1 MTFSPVLAAFAPT
14 LIGWSI
20 VNAMLGWALL
30 LLSVFLILLILV
42 QRGRGGGLAG
52 ALGGP
57 GGQSAFGTKA
67 GDLFTRITSFVA
79 LGWIA
84 LCAFTMW
91 QIGSRAPSA
100 ITPDTTISA
109 SPAEQTPASSDLI
122 DFGNLGGEAAAPT
135 TGEQPA
141 APAAEATDSQDQPA
155 TESAATGT
163 EDAIELAPAA
173 EPANP

>member
-1 MTFSPVLAAFAPT
+1 MTFAPLFAA
-14 LIGWSI
+14 LI
-20 VNAMLGWALL
+20 NALLGWALL
-30 LLSVFLILLILV
+30 LLSIFLILLILV
-42 QRGRGGGLAG
+42 QRGRGGGLTG

-100 ITPDTTISA
+100 ITPDAAISA
-109 SPAEQTPASSDLI
+109 SPAEQTSATTDMIDL
-122 DFGNLGGEAAAPT
+122 GELGGQSGAPT
-135 TGEQPA
+135 TAEPPAEPATAEPATDEAVPAEQPA
-141 APAAEATDSQDQPA
+141 ADSAD
-155 TESAATGT
+155 SGT
-163 EDAIELAPAA
+163 EDAVESAPASD
-173 EPANP
+173 PANP

>member
-1 MTFSPVLAAFAPT
+1 MTFSPLLAA
-14 LIGWSI
+14 LI
-20 VNAMLGWALL
+20 NALLGWALL

-42 QRGRGGGLAG
+42 QRGRGGGLTG

-100 ITPDTTISA
+100 ITPDSTISA
-109 SPAEQTPASSDLI
+109 SPAEQTSATTDMIDL
-122 DFGNLGGEAAAPT
+122 GTLGGQEAAPT
-135 TGEQPA
+135 TDEPPA
-141 APAAEATDSQDQPA
+141 EPATDGAASPVPSAAE
-155 TESAATGT
+155 SADTGT
-163 EDAIELAPAA
+163 EDAVESAPVSDS
-173 EPANP
+173 ANP

>member
-1 MTFSPVLAAFAPT
+1 MTFSPLLAA
-14 LIGWSI
+14 LI
-20 VNAMLGWALL
+20 NALLGWALL

-42 QRGRGGGLAG
+42 QRGRGGGLTG

-100 ITPDTTISA
+100 ITPDSTISA
-109 SPAEQTPASSDLI
+109 SPAEQTSATTDMIDL
-122 DFGNLGGEAAAPT
+122 GTLGGQETATTTDEQPAETATDGAASP
-135 TGEQPA
+135 EQPA
-141 APAAEATDSQDQPA
+141 A
-155 TESAATGT
+155 ESADTGT
-163 EDAIELAPAA
+163 EDAVESAPASDS
-173 EPANP
+173 ANP

>member
-1 MTFSPVLAAFAPT
+1 MTFAPLFAA
-14 LIGWSI
+14 LI
-20 VNAMLGWALL
+20 NALLGWALL
-30 LLSVFLILLILV
+30 LLSIFLILLILV
-42 QRGRGGGLAG
+42 QRGRGGGLTG

-100 ITPDTTISA
+100 ITPDTAISA
-109 SPAEQTPASSDLI
+109 SPAEQTSATTDMIDL
-122 DFGNLGGEAAAPT
+122 GELGGQSGAPT
-135 TGEQPA
+135 TAEPPAEPATDEPATDEAAPAEQPA
-141 APAAEATDSQDQPA
+141 ADSAD
-155 TESAATGT
+155 SGT
-163 EDAIELAPAA
+163 EDAVESAPASD
-173 EPANP
+173 PANP

>member
-1 MTFSPVLAAFAPT
+1 MTFAPLFAA
-14 LIGWSI
+14 LI
-20 VNAMLGWALL
+20 NALLGWALL
-30 LLSVFLILLILV
+30 LLSIFLILLILV
-42 QRGRGGGLAG
+42 QRGRGGGLTG

-100 ITPDTTISA
+100 ITPDAAISA
-109 SPAEQTPASSDLI
+109 SPAEQTSATTDMIDL
-122 DFGNLGGEAAAPT
+122 GELGGQSGAPT
-135 TGEQPA
+135 TAEPPAEPATDEPATDEAVPAEQPA
-141 APAAEATDSQDQPA
+141 ADSAD
-155 TESAATGT
+155 SGT
-163 EDAIELAPAA
+163 EDAVESAPASD
-173 EPANP
+173 PANP